1 LSRCTPVLLIGGVG
15 GEGGVGF
22 CEATA
27 VALSGLALAGAAAP
41 SEPMAMAPLATR
53 IVAAVNRRRAVWL
66 AIIVSPWMVVVACGL
81 RTVCG

>member
-22 CEATA
+22 CDTTA
-27 VALSGLALAGAAAP
+27 AALSGLALAGAAAP
-41 SEPMAMAPLATR
+41 SAPMAMAPLATSS
-53 IVAAVNRRRAVWL
+53 VTPVNLRRAVWM
-66 AIIVSPWMVVVACGL
+66 AIIVSPRMVVVACGL